1 MNSICL
7 PRIDEAPE
15 ETWHAETAKVD
26 CLNEP
31 SFQEWPTLSSD
42 KVQGELGSCVA
53 QVNLPTMFAKQ
64 EELKPLCDSFNLFI
78 APEQYQDTVYAFLFF
93 FLSFGCY
100 VKCIPLFM
108 APRHLFIYS
117 LHFLSLQQSEAVRTV
132 GDLTREKARHCLG
145 ADSNCKST
153 GSTTYNLSIQ
163 DQW

>member
-1 MNSICL
+1 LNSICL

-15 ETWHAETAKVD
+15 ETWHVETAKVD

-31 SFQEWPTLSSD
+31 SFQEWPTMSSD

-93 FLSFGCY
+93 FSLLVVMLNAFLCSWLQGIC
-100 VKCIPLFM
+100 
-108 APRHLFIYS
+108 LFIPYI
-117 LHFLSLQQSEAVRTV
+117 F
-132 GDLTREKARHCLG
+132 
-145 ADSNCKST
+145 
-153 GSTTYNLSIQ
+153 
-163 DQW
+163 